1 MTYIEMSNDIFMAK
15 RKVTG
20 KTTKASR
27 RGRYSPKASK
37 PALGHGWSIEHH
49 PVGPESEVKES
60 HVVEPGE
67 KSYGRISG
75 IRSFK
80 VTRGGKQ
87 KNYAIHT
94 GYGYFIPSL
103 KKANN
108 LVQVSELVENG
119 IPSKEVEPIIE
130 YLDLK
135 VPEIARAAAV
145 SPSTV
150 SRWKADTSIG
160 ISGSNQFFRIDQVI
174 RKGVDLFGGPEEFK
188 GWLHSP
194 NLALGNNV
202 PAKLLTSSI
211 GVDMVDEALD
221 ALHYGN
227 VM

>member
-1 MTYIEMSNDIFMAK
+1 MKYH
-15 RKVTG
+15 
-20 KTTKASR
+20 
-27 RGRYSPKASK
+27 
-37 PALGHGWSIEHH
+37 LGLARTEVEENQMMEA
-49 PVGPESEVKES
+49 VG
-60 HVVEPGE
+60 
-67 KSYGRISG
+67 KSYGHISG
-75 IRSFK
+75 INSFK
-80 VTRGGKQ
+80 VNREGKQ
-87 KNYAIHT
+87 KVYDIYT
-94 GYGYFIPSL
+94 GYGYFIASL
-103 KKANN
+103 KKAEN
-108 LVQVSELVENG
+108 LVQVSEVVENG

>member
-1 MTYIEMSNDIFMAK
+1 MAK
-15 RKVTG
+15 RKVG
-20 KTTKASR
+20 RKTMKASR
-27 RGRYSPKASK
+27 GGRYSQKRRKTSR
-37 PALGHGWSIEHH
+37 GQEWSIKHQYER
-49 PVGPESEVKES
+49 PETEVEGN
-60 HVVEPGE
+60 ETIEATE
-67 KSYGRISG
+67 KLYAPISG

-80 VTRGGKQ
+80 VTHEGKQ
-87 KNYAIHT
+87 KEYAIHT

-103 KKANN
+103 KKAEN
-108 LVQVSELVENG
+108 LVQVNDLVESG
-119 IPSKEVEPIIE
+119 IPSKEVDPIIE

-135 VPEIARAAAV
+135 VPEIAKAAAV

-194 NLALGNNV
+194 NQSLGNNV
-202 PAKLLTSSI
+202 PAKLITSSI

>member
-1 MTYIEMSNDIFMAK
+1 MAK
-15 RKVTG
+15 RKVTR
-20 KTTKASR
+20 KITKPSR
-27 RGRYSPKASK
+27 RGRNGPKASK
-37 PALGHGWSIEHH
+37 TAGNRGWSIEHYPVH
-49 PVGPESEVKES
+49 PEGEVKES
-60 HVVEPGE
+60 QMIERGE

-80 VTRGGKQ
+80 VTREGKQ
-87 KNYAIHT
+87 KDYTILT
-94 GYGYFIPSL
+94 GYGYFIPSF

-119 IPSKEVEPIIE
+119 IRLKEVEPIIQ

-135 VPEIARAAAV
+135 VPEIAKAAAV

-150 SRWKADTSIG
+150 SRWKADSSIG

-202 PAKLLTSSI
+202 PAKLITSSI
-211 GVDMVDEALD
+211 GVDIVDEALD

>member
-1 MTYIEMSNDIFMAK
+1 MAK
-15 RKVTG
+15 RKVTR
-20 KTTKASR
+20 KTTKTS
-27 RGRYSPKASK
+27 GHGPYSPRASK
-37 PALGHGWSIEHH
+37 TATGHRWSADQDS
-49 PVGPESEVKES
+49 VRPEIEVKEGQVIA
-60 HVVEPGE
+60 HGE

-80 VTRGGKQ
+80 VTREGKQ
-87 KNYAIHT
+87 KDYAIHT
-94 GYGYFIPSL
+94 GYGYFITSL
-103 KKANN
+103 KKADN
-108 LVQVSELVENG
+108 LLQISELIENG

-135 VPEIARAAAV
+135 VPEVAKAAAV

-160 ISGSNQFFRIDQVI
+160 TSGSNQFFRIDQVI

-202 PAKLLTSSI
+202 PAKLITSSI

>member
-1 MTYIEMSNDIFMAK
+1 MSNDVFMAQ
-15 RKVTG
+15 RKATG
-20 KTTKASR
+20 KITKTSR
-27 RGRYSPKASK
+27 RARYSSKARQTPKTD
-37 PALGHGWSIEHH
+37 
-49 PVGPESEVKES
+49 VGSVERHSVRPESEVKEIS
-60 HVVEPGE
+60 EGRGE
-67 KSYGRISG
+67 KSYGEISG

-80 VTRGGKQ
+80 VTRGGK
-87 KNYAIHT
+87 KKDYLIHT

-103 KKANN
+103 RKADN
-108 LVQVSELVENG
+108 LVQVSELIENG
-119 IPSKEVEPIIE
+119 IPSKEVEPIIK

-135 VPEIARAAAV
+135 VPEIAKAAAV

-188 GWLHSP
+188 GWLQSP
-194 NLALGNNV
+194 NLALGNNI
-202 PAKLLTSSI
+202 PAKLITSSI